1 MERLTR
7 AEQQRRTHDRLLAA
21 GLAVLARRGF
31 LAASV
36 EEIAAEAGYT
46 RGAVYKHFGGKEGL
60 WLAAMDAQ
68 AEAHLTLL
76 DQALS
81 EATDQD
87 GLVRALTPVAIAD
100 DEEAARWSLTAAEFM
115 AAVARQPETAVA
127 VVAAQREH
135 EERIVAV
142 LDKHLGR
149 LGLRPA
155 LPLPQVVVML
165 GVMGG
170 GLALRRGM
178 DPDVDVAA
186 IVAGVL
192 AVVFPEAS

>member
-115 AAVARQPETAVA
+115 AAVARQPETAAA